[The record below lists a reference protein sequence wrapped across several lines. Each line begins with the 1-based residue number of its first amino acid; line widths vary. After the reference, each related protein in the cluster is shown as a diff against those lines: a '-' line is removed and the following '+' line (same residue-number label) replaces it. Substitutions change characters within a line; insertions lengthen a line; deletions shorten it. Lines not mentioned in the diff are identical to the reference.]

1 MKNYNKD
8 KVCLTCSQRKNC
20 GDSFV
25 SWIFFIIGLIATVAV
40 RIVTV
45 LMNINPLYGKIAWYI
60 GVGGFLLFFIYKFNA
75 NRALA
80 EIIEKKDLVEKARNK
95 KPFLP
100 EEYNL
105 IAEIL
110 CNLKSEKER
119 VNYFFIFAV
128 SAVALL
134 FAVYFDLIR

>member
-1 MKNYNKD
+1 MD
-8 KVCLTCSQRKNC
+8 KRKCLNCGQAKNC

-25 SWIFFIIGLIATVAV
+25 SWIFFIIGLIATVAIRV
-40 RIVTV
+40 VTV
-45 LMNINPLYGKIAWYI
+45 LMDIKPLYGRIAWYI

-75 NRALA
+75 NRALSQVIVK
-80 EIIEKKDLVEKARNK
+80 ENLVEKARDK
-95 KPFLP
+95 KPLSA

-105 IAEIL
+105 VAEIL

-119 VNYFFIFAV
+119 INYFFIFAV

-134 FAVYFDLIR
+134 LAIYFDFIKQ

>member
-1 MKNYNKD
+1 MKEKR
-8 KVCLTCSQRKNC
+8 CLNCSRRKNC

-25 SWIFFIIGLIATVAV
+25 SWIFFVIGLVATVAI

-45 LMNINPLYGKIAWYI
+45 LMDIHPVYGKISWYV
-60 GVGGFLLFFIYKFNA
+60 GVIGFLLFFIYKFNV

-80 EIIEKKDLVEKARNK
+80 KIIQEDNLIEKTRARKSLSEK
-95 KPFLP
+95 
-100 EEYNL
+100 EYSL

-110 CNLKSEKER
+110 CSLKSEKER
-119 VNYFFIFAV
+119 INYFFIFAV

-134 FAVYFDLIR
+134 FAVYFDFIKQNSW

>member
-1 MKNYNKD
+1 MKD
-8 KVCLTCSQRKNC
+8 KICSNCPQQKNC
-20 GDSFV
+20 SDSFV
-25 SWIFFIIGLIATVAV
+25 SWIFFIIGLIATVAIRV
-40 RIVTV
+40 VTV
-45 LMNINPLYGKIAWYI
+45 LMNINPLFGKMAWYI

-80 EIIEKKDLVEKARNK
+80 KLIDKKDLIEKARNQ
-95 KPFLP
+95 KPFSF

-105 IAEIL
+105 IAEIF

-119 VNYFFIFAV
+119 INYFFIFAV

-134 FAVYFDLIR
+134 LAIFFDLLK